1 MTTLPPEPAQAGPPA
16 PAPTP
21 AATLAAAARQRR
33 VAESFGTDAG
43 RYDRARPSY
52 PAAMADRIVAGSPGR
67 DVVDAG
73 CGTGISARLFQAAG
87 CRVLGVDPDPRMA
100 DLARENG
107 LDVEVAKF
115 EEWDAA
121 GRTFD
126 AVIAGQAWHW
136 VDMAAGA
143 AKAAAVLRPGG
154 RLAVFWNAFDPP
166 AVLRQAFGAVYQ
178 RVVPDSPMAAG
189 FWSRPASVQ
198 YLAMCETAADGMRR
212 AGAFGDPQTWRFD
225 WSRPYTRA
233 EWLDQVPTFGG
244 FSLLPPDVQAEL
256 LDGIGAAVDAVDGAF
271 TMDYATLVAT
281 AAREAPTGETMLRS
295 LSDPLRG
302 FAAERGRS
310 DGARWRAG
318 GRRLSRAGSGGALAG
333 HR

>member
-1 MTTLPPEPAQAGPPA
+1 MTTLPPERPEPVEPGPPA
-16 PAPTP
+16 
-21 AATLAAAARQRR
+21 AAILAAARLRQA
-33 VAESFGTDAG
+33 AESFGADAE

-52 PAAMADRIVAGSPGR
+52 PTAMVDRIVAESPGR

-100 DLARENG
+100 GLARGSG
-107 LDVEVAKF
+107 LEVEVAKF
-115 EEWDAA
+115 EDWDAA

-136 VDMAAGA
+136 VNMAAGA

-166 AVLRQAFGAVYQ
+166 AELREAFGAVYQ
-178 RVVPDSPMAAG
+178 RVVPDSPMSAG

-198 YLAMCETAADGMRR
+198 YLTMCDRAADGMRQ

-233 EWLDQVPTFGG
+233 QWLDQVPTFGG
-244 FSLLPPDVQAEL
+244 HSLLPPGVQAGL
-256 LDGIGAAVDAVDGAF
+256 LAGIGAAVDAVGGAF
-271 TMDYATLVAT
+271 TVNFATLVAT
-281 AAREAPTGETMLRS
+281 AAR
-295 LSDPLRG
+295 D
-302 FAAERGRS
+302 
-310 DGARWRAG
+310 
-318 GRRLSRAGSGGALAG
+318 
-333 HR
+333 

>member
-1 MTTLPPEPAQAGPPA
+1 
-16 PAPTP
+16 
-21 AATLAAAARQRR
+21 
-33 VAESFGTDAG
+33 VAESFGADPG
-43 RYDRARPSY
+43 RYDRARPGY
-52 PAAMADRIVAGSPGR
+52 PAAMVDRIVAGSPGR

-100 DLARENG
+100 DLARGNG
-107 LDVEVAKF
+107 LEAEVAKF
-115 EEWDAA
+115 EQWDAA

-166 AVLRQAFGAVYQ
+166 AGLREAFGTVYQ

-198 YLAMCETAADGMRR
+198 YLTMCDAAADGMRR

-225 WSRPYTRA
+225 WSRPYSRA
-233 EWLDQVPTFGG
+233 QWLDQVPTFGG
-244 FSLLPPDVQAEL
+244 HSLLPADVQAEL
-256 LDGIGAAVDAVDGAF
+256 LAGIGAAVDAVGGAF

-281 AAREAPTGETMLRS
+281 AAT
-295 LSDPLRG
+295 
-302 FAAERGRS
+302 
-310 DGARWRAG
+310 
-318 GRRLSRAGSGGALAG
+318 LA
-333 HR
+333 